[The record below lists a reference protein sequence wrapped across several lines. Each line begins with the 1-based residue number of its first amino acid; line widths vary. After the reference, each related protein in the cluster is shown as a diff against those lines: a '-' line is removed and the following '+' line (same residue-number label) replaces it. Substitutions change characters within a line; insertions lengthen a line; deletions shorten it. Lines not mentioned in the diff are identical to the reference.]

1 MEGSHCGATAPSL
14 KFKISGTQTPSP
26 GLFKSPHLIGTIM
39 AAPKGNKNSSKEN
52 RIWGKIVKKLAV
64 QEDYAKLHSVANA
77 LYEKAASGDIAAIKE
92 LGDRLDGKASQEI
105 TGDSDQP
112 ITIVVKTGIDE

>member
-1 MEGSHCGATAPSL
+1 MP
-14 KFKISGTQTPSP
+14 
-26 GLFKSPHLIGTIM
+26 
-39 AAPKGNKNSSKEN
+39 APKGNQNSSKNN

-105 TGDSDQP
+105 TGDSDAP
-112 ITIVVKTGIDE
+112 ITVIVRTGIDE

>member
-1 MEGSHCGATAPSL
+1 
-14 KFKISGTQTPSP
+14 
-26 GLFKSPHLIGTIM
+26 M
-39 AAPKGNKNSSKEN
+39 AVKGNTNSSKEN
-52 RIWGKIVKKLAV
+52 RIWGKIVKKLAI

-112 ITIVVKTGIDE
+112 ITIVVKTGIED